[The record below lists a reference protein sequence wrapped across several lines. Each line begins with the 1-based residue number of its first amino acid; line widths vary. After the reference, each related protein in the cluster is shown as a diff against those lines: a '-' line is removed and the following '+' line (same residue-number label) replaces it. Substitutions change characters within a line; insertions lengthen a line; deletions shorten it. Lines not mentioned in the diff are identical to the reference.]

1 LDDEDRFLDALSRS
15 AANQVVIY
23 GDFAC
28 PWSYLASQRAVALEA
43 AGVRVDWRA
52 VDGSP
57 HPWETRATK
66 QRLEQVRHALP
77 EVQAALAPGERF
89 PASPGRYAPFT
100 AAAVSAFAEGCAAGR
115 GTVIRTLLFDGLW
128 MHGLDLNNA
137 NALRRL
143 TAPVLMDSASPSA
156 VVREWGM
163 VPDVSGGPVSTAA
176 WHLRQGWDSTWRR
189 IESHSTPWLFM
200 EGEATSGS
208 AAVAALGALVRR
220 LPDRVARP
228 SGAPA
233 ARRSQEPPPASWISQ
248 NGGRWLRDAHKSTRR
263 TGP

>member
-66 QRLEQVRHALP
+66 QRLEQIRHALP
-77 EVQAALAPGERF
+77 EVQAALAAGERF

-163 VPDVSGGPVSTAA
+163 VPDVSSGPVSTAA

-220 LPDRVARP
+220 LPDRVGLP
-228 SGAPA
+228 SGVPA
-233 ARRSQEPPPASWISQ
+233 ARRFPELPAVSWISQ

-263 TGP
+263 TSP